1 LEGLYCANKSRGKH
15 GLGLGLSLVKA
26 IVEAHQ
32 GRVKAISKQGA
43 VPEFRV
49 FLAIRKSWTLNG
61 RGLTSDW
68 L

>member
-1 LEGLYCANKSRGKH
+1 MLFC
-15 GLGLGLSLVKA
+15 LGLGLSLFKA

-32 GRVKAISKQGA
+32 GRVKAMSKQGA
-43 VPEFRV
+43 GPEFRV